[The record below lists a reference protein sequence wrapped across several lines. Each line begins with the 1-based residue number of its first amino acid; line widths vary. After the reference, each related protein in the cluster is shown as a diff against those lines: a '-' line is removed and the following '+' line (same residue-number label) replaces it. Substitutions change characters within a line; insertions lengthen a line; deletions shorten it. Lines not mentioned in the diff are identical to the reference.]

1 MADVNRALDLESH
14 DGDGHDIDRA
24 WAEVMQ
30 RCADLLPFFV
40 ETRLDLSA
48 TRVAIQMGVRR
59 AQGLER
65 MLRTRRLPPFRSLRN
80 WIYIVQLVQRHES
93 GESVAHWAMQQGEY
107 PTPYYRMVTK
117 ESGLLWSDVVGRG
130 SAWCKA
136 EGLRRWRPYL
146 VPSAS

>member
-1 MADVNRALDLESH
+1 MRITAMICGLSLLSCAAVPALAND
-14 DGDGHDIDRA
+14 
-24 WAEVMQ
+24 
-30 RCADLLPFFV
+30 
-40 ETRLDLSA
+40 
-48 TRVAIQMGVRR
+48 
-59 AQGLER
+59 
-65 MLRTRRLPPFRSLRN
+65 
-80 WIYIVQLVQRHES
+80 
-93 GESVAHWAMQQGEY
+93 SVIKAVKNPKNWAMQQGEY